1 MIPRPLGA
9 TGLALPPLAL
19 GTVKLGRL
27 SGLKYPGAA
36 PKQLPTDDAV
46 RSLLHTAWSRGIRL
60 IDTAP
65 AYGTSELRL
74 GSLLPQIAPTAT
86 STSNTQ
92 PTDRWLICTKVG
104 EIFNESTST
113 STYDFSPNHIRQS
126 IHHSLQALRVPM
138 LDIVLLHFATGSLD
152 HEVLAQGHAL
162 RTLRELQTQ
171 GLIRAVGA
179 SIGSTA
185 GAELALSNPI
195 ARCDLLMLTLN
206 EHDRAMQPL
215 IARAADQGVGVLI
228 KKPLASGH
236 SNPTDSL
243 RSVLN
248 TPGVTAAV
256 VGTAN
261 PQHLSDL
268 ATIADNLNHPS
279 ATESRSP

>member
-1 MIPRPLGA
+1 MIPRPLGV
-9 TGLALPPLAL
+9 TGITLPPLAL

-36 PKQLPTDDAV
+36 PTQLPTDDAV
-46 RSLLHTAWSRGIRL
+46 RSLLHTAWSKGIRL

-74 GSLLPQIAPTAT
+74 GTLLPQIAPTA
-86 STSNTQ
+86 STT
-92 PTDRWLICTKVG
+92 PAAATTDRWLICTKVG
-104 EIFNESTST
+104 EIFNESTGT
-113 STYDFSPNHIRQS
+113 STYDFSPDHIRES
-126 IHHSLQALRVPM
+126 IHRSLKSLRVPT

-152 HEVLAQGHAL
+152 HEILAQGHAL

-179 SIGSTA
+179 SIGSIA
-185 GAELALSNPI
+185 GAELALTNPI
-195 ARCDLLMLTLN
+195 ARCDVLMLTLN
-206 EHDRAMQPL
+206 QHDRSMQPL
-215 IARAADQGVGVLI
+215 IARAANQGVGVLI

-261 PQHLSDL
+261 PAHLIGL
-268 ATIADNLNHPS
+268 ATIADETNPANH
-279 ATESRSP
+279 TESRSS

>member
-1 MIPRPLGA
+1 MISRPLGT
-9 TGLALPPLAL
+9 TGINVPPLAL

-27 SGLKYPGAA
+27 GGLKYPGNA
-36 PKQLPTDDAV
+36 PTQLPTDDAV
-46 RSLLHTAWSRGIRL
+46 RWLLHAAWSRGIRL

-74 GSLLPQIAPTAT
+74 GEILPQIALTA
-86 STSNTQ
+86 STT
-92 PTDRWLICTKVG
+92 PAAATTDRWLICTKVG

-113 STYDFSPNHIRQS
+113 STYDFSPEHIRES
-126 IHHSLQALRVPM
+126 IQRSLQRLRVPM

-152 HEVLAQGHAL
+152 HEILAQGHAL
-162 RTLRELQTQ
+162 RTLRELQHQ
-171 GLIRAVGA
+171 GLIRAVGV
-179 SIGSTA
+179 SIGSIA
-185 GAELALSNPI
+185 GGELVLNNPI
-195 ARCDLLMLTLN
+195 ARCDVLMLTLN
-206 EHDRAMQPL
+206 ERDRAMEHL
-215 IARAADQGVGVLI
+215 IARAHAQGLGVLI

-236 SNPTDSL
+236 SNPSESL